1 MKRKFTL
8 NDVFIIFY
16 SFLIFNIAFT
26 SIFPKTI
33 VNIMTIIT
41 FGITILLAVGTIKII
56 LSKINGTPF
65 FLFLCYLLLTTFSTS
80 INKGSLFATGIV
92 SSTINYVMILI
103 TIFFGVL
110 VISSFGK
117 LKLFLIVIFY
127 TELVYC
133 LLNDI
138 TFLPRYG
145 AYMASQAYLLKGKF
159 TVAYAHLNLLAFY
172 FVNVAANNFKYNK
185 RNVYILVA
193 FILIIDLFVNCIT
206 GIVGL
211 VLFIFF

>member
-1 MKRKFTL
+1 MKIKFTL

-117 LKLFLIVIFY
+117 LKLFLIS
-127 TELVYC
+127 L
-133 LLNDI
+133 
-138 TFLPRYG
+138 
-145 AYMASQAYLLKGKF
+145 YLF
-159 TVAYAHLNLLAFY
+159 CA
-172 FVNVAANNFKYNK
+172 
-185 RNVYILVA
+185 
-193 FILIIDLFVNCIT
+193 
-206 GIVGL
+206 
-211 VLFIFF
+211 